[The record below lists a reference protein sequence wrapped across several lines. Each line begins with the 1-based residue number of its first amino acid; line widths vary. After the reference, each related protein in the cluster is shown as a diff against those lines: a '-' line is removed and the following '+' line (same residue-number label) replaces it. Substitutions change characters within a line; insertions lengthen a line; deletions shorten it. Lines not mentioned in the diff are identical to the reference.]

1 MNNLNEESALLNFIG
16 GKLHNFSSLHEIKKL
31 VSGEGDEHKEKNQ
44 EMLPTSTNMLIM
56 CLFLLLLLFRM
67 ILRVVTLSMRIYGL
81 DMIFDVDN
89 MLMKGKVL
97 LLLLMTSR
105 WDGRCYNVLAIPV
118 DYTMESN
125 VFKTYCSLMLF
136 VNNYMK
142 KKVKIIFVSLVTIGK
157 VGNIMRVHGCVCCAG
172 KRFI

>member
-1 MNNLNEESALLNFIG
+1 
-16 GKLHNFSSLHEIKKL
+16 
-31 VSGEGDEHKEKNQ
+31 
-44 EMLPTSTNMLIM
+44 
-56 CLFLLLLLFRM
+56 M

-89 MLMKGKVL
+89 MLMKGNVL
-97 LLLLMTSR
+97 MLLLMTSR
-105 WDGRCYNVLAIPV
+105 WDGRFYNVLAFPV

-142 KKVKIIFVSLVTIGK
+142 KKAKIIFVSLVTIGK
-157 VGNIMRVHGCVCCAG
+157 VGNIMRVHGCVCFAG